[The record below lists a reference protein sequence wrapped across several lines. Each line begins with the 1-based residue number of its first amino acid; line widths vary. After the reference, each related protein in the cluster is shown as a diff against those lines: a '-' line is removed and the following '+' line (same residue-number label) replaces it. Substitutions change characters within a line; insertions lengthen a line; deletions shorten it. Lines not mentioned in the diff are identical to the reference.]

1 MTSNPT
7 AAYRII
13 TGDTFDLPDVTAFLT
28 TLNRL
33 RSHPARPVRELF
45 DDSADVILARAP
57 GRLDLMGG
65 IADYSGSLVL
75 QWPIREAT
83 IAAVQ
88 LRTDRKLSIISLSK
102 DASREID
109 FKIEL
114 EAFEPNGAPIEYE
127 AARNLLAQDRS
138 RSWAAYAAGAFP
150 VLMREC
156 SARFPQGASILISSD
171 VPEGKGV
178 SSSAAIE
185 VAVMSAL
192 TAAYDLLIPPR
203 EMGLLCQKIENLVVG
218 APCGVMDQMTSA
230 CGHAFHLLALLCQP
244 AELQGRIILP
254 EDLAI
259 WGIDSGVRH
268 SVGEGDYGSVRIG
281 AFMGYR
287 IIADLAGLP
296 VTARSAR
303 GVLSIDDPLWH
314 GFLANL
320 SPAEF
325 ESDYAQR
332 LPRQIKGADF
342 LSRYEGTT
350 DLVTQIDAERTYK
363 VLAPA
368 RHPVYEHF
376 RVRAFAAILQSKES
390 ERRNELLGEL
400 MYQSHQSYSA
410 CGLGSQGAN
419 LLVDLVRK
427 EGTSHGLYGAKI
439 TGGGSGGTVAILGR
453 KDARDTIERVAQA
466 YAAASGKQPYLFS
479 DSSPGSAAF
488 GHLHLRRLEG

>member
-1 MTSNPT
+1 MTSNSA

-13 TGDTFDLPDVTAFLT
+13 SGDTFDLPDVSAFLD
-28 TLNRL
+28 TLNNL

-45 DDSADVILARAP
+45 DDSTDIFLARAP

-83 IAAVQ
+83 FAAVQ
-88 LRTDRKLSIISLSK
+88 RRTDRKLSIISLSK

-109 FKIEL
+109 FEIEL
-114 EAFEPNGAPIEYE
+114 AAFEPDGAPIDYE
-127 AARNLLAQDRS
+127 AARALLSRDRT

-156 SARFPQGASILISSD
+156 GARFPQGANILISSE

-192 TAAYDLLIPPR
+192 AAAYDLSIPPR

-218 APCGVMDQMTSA
+218 APCGVMDQMTSS
-230 CGHAFHLLALLCQP
+230 CGHANHLLALLCQP

-287 IIADLAGLP
+287 IIAGLAGLP
-296 VTARSAR
+296 ITARSPR
-303 GVLSIDDPLWH
+303 GVLTMDDQLWR

-325 ESDYAQR
+325 ESVYAPR
-332 LPRQIKGADF
+332 LPAQIIGADF
-342 LSRYEGTT
+342 LARYEGTT
-350 DLVTQIDAERTYK
+350 DPVTQIDPKRTYN
-363 VLAPA
+363 VLSPT
-368 RHPVYEHF
+368 RHPVYENF
-376 RVRAFAAILQSKES
+376 RVRAFAEILQGKES

-400 MYQSHQSYSA
+400 MYQSHQSYST
-410 CGLGSQGAN
+410 CGLGSQGTD

-427 EGTSHGLYGAKI
+427 EGSRHGLYGAKI
-439 TGGGSGGTVAILGR
+439 TGGGSGGTVAILGQ
-453 KDARDTIERVAQA
+453 KDAGETIERVAQA
-466 YAAASGKQPYLFS
+466 YASASGKRPYLFS

-488 GHLHLRRLEG
+488 GHLHLRRAEE